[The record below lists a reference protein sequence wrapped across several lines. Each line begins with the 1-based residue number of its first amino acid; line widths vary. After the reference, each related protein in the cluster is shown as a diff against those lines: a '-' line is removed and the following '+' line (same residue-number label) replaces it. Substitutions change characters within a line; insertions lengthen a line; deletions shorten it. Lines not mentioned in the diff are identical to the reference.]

1 MSSDPHIASI
11 AARLAPFHV
20 GDERLGV
27 LLALSVGRLMLRSAK
42 KGEDGKNGFPDEKIR
57 HVADWLRAALVNGA
71 AWLSNVDD
79 MGRPK
84 KLLKHPTFEALL
96 AEVDRAMLVEAQRL
110 SNVRLVEGDEALYAE
125 LSDGMVLVRLLTP
138 AALDRETSVMQHCIG
153 NGGYDDFLG
162 RDDHLFLSLRDRH
175 GKAHATLEIEKSKIT
190 QLQGKQNEPPIRK
203 YVNTLVPFIRERGYK
218 VSVQTARLGYVI
230 DKDDNWHDLQN
241 LPEGL
246 TVGGYLDLRDTVIT
260 VLPDGLT
267 VGGYLNLEGTAITV
281 LPDGLTVGGSLYLR
295 GTGITVL
302 PDSIADDVQIY
313 CDEGRLSASE
323 FRRRFHTCTQ
333 LQPASM

>member
-1 MSSDPHIASI
+1 M
-11 AARLAPFHV
+11 
-20 GDERLGV
+20 
-27 LLALSVGRLMLRSAK
+27 
-42 KGEDGKNGFPDEKIR
+42 
-57 HVADWLRAALVNGA
+57 
-71 AWLSNVDD
+71 
-79 MGRPK
+79 
-84 KLLKHPTFEALL
+84 
-96 AEVDRAMLVEAQRL
+96 AQRL
-110 SNVRLVEGDEALYAE
+110 GNVRLVEGDVALYAE

-241 LPEGL
+241 LPDGL
-246 TVGGYLDLRDTVIT
+246 TVEGDLDLRDTGIT

-267 VGGYLNLEGTAITV
+267 VGGYLDLTSTGITV

-295 GTGITVL
+295 HTAITALPDGLTVGGYLYLEGTAITVL